1 MSKDLTDQFR
11 KWLLVKYRDSKGR
24 LSINGPEAKPFLIFM
39 PEGKL
44 TGSGGCNRFF
54 SSYEISDRRLKVG
67 LIGSTRMY
75 CQDPPWLMDL
85 EGDFFN
91 CLERSS
97 SFELTEDT
105 LMINDMEGNELL
117 SFVKDEN
124 WP

>member
-1 MSKDLTDQFR
+1 MSKDLTNQFR

-39 PEGKL
+39 PEGRL

-54 SSYEISDRRLKVG
+54 SSYEVSDCQLKIG

-75 CQDPPWLMDL
+75 CHDPPWLMDL
-85 EGDFFN
+85 EGDFFG

-97 SFELTEDT
+97 SFELTEDALT
-105 LMINDMEGNELL
+105 IKDREGKELL
-117 SFVKDEN
+117 SFMKDEN